1 MAMTQN
7 QMVLNH
13 LQNIGSMTRAE
24 AYDLYGISELNTRIC
39 NLRSD
44 GHLIGSRNKTVTNR
58 YGKRVTVSEYYLIRK
73 REDEGNAENQ

>member
-13 LQNIGSMTRAE
+13 LKNIGSMTRAE
-24 AYDLYGISELNTRIC
+24 AYDLYGISELNTRVC

-44 GHLIGSRNKTVTNR
+44 GHLIGSRNKSVTNR
-58 YGKRVTVSEYYLIRK
+58 YGRRVNVSEYYLIR
-73 REDEGNAENQ
+73 EAESDAKSN